1 MPPNQQLLD
10 QRLASLRGVPA
21 LQSAQVDH
29 LAAILRG
36 PDDWACFRIN
46 PLAFAEDHGLT
57 ARQGIDLLL
66 YATRAG
72 LLEMRFN
79 LICPGCGSVEHQL
92 STMDKVPSRTWH
104 CVVCQRELE
113 ADLDDRVEVS
123 FSVEA
128 GVRDLK
134 LDVYESAAHYARF
147 YFTGNLIRSQEL
159 SAFFASLSL
168 GLVTVSPGNE
178 ASISIEARPG
188 MVYRLLSLDNHS
200 QTLLPVAAEGQG
212 ATQVEISSTSDS
224 MSPAQVEVRAGRVAV
239 RVVNRSSSRV
249 GMVAMRVDKERV
261 IEIAMEHPHH
271 FRSFLTARTLLNSQT
286 FRDLFRVQTLDVNM
300 RLRLRSLTLL
310 FTDLKGS
317 TELYDRTGD
326 IRAYTFVREHFKVLA
341 DAVKRNNG
349 ALVKTMGDAIMAS
362 FDEPTDAAKAAVEMM
377 RGMDTLNAGLKAEGY
392 DTGLKVGLH
401 EGPALVVTSDERL
414 DYFGQTV
421 NVAARVQGLA
431 QAGEIWLTPTVMDS
445 PGVQG
450 TLKESGWTG
459 EEKQVA
465 LKGVG
470 GNTRVF
476 RMHWVW
482 HPAQRPGGAL

>member
-10 QRLASLRGVPA
+10 QRLAALRGVPGIP
-21 LQSAQVDH
+21 SAHVDH

-46 PLAFAEDHGLT
+46 PLAFAEDHGLSV
-57 ARQGIDLLL
+57 RQGIDLFLH
-66 YATRAG
+66 ATRAG
-72 LLEMRFN
+72 LLELRFN

-92 STMDKVPSRTWH
+92 SSMDKVPSRAWH
-104 CVVCQRELE
+104 CVVCQKEIE

-123 FSVEA
+123 FSVEV

-134 LDVYESAAHYARF
+134 LDVHGSAANYARYF
-147 YFTGNLIRSQEL
+147 FTGNLVRSPEL
-159 SAFFASLSL
+159 GAFFASLSL
-168 GLVTVSPGNE
+168 GLLTVSPGKD
-178 ASISIEARPG
+178 ASISIDARPG
-188 MVYRLLSLDNHS
+188 MTYRLLSLDNHS
-200 QTLLPVAAEGQG
+200 QTLLPVAAEEQG

-224 MSPAQVEVRAGRVAV
+224 MNPAQVDLRAGSVAV
-239 RVVNRSSSRV
+239 RVVNRGSGRV
-249 GMVAMRVDKERV
+249 GMLAMRVDKAGMMA
-261 IEIAMEHPHH
+261 IATEHPNQ

-341 DAVKRNNG
+341 EAVKRHNG

-377 RGMDTLNAGLKAEGY
+377 RGMDTLNADLKAEGY

-431 QAGEIWLTPTVMDS
+431 QVGEIWLTPTVMDS
-445 PGVQG
+445 PGVAG
-450 TLKESGWTG
+450 TLKEGGWTG

-476 RMHWVW
+476 RMHW
-482 HPAQRPGGAL
+482 A